1 MTDKNNNKKV
11 RGKKN
16 AGSGRTPHDEF
27 VRKALSKLED
37 ARVLIKTA
45 LPDQILKY
53 LDLSVLRQ
61 RPDTIVKRRLH
72 KGITDI
78 QFECVTA
85 DNKPA
90 RVIVLIEHK
99 SYVAKYVSIQIMQYM
114 LAIWDKAI
122 SELKEGEQIPAII
135 PIIFYTGEKEW
146 EAVTLRQMLTG
157 TFYEEFIPDCKF
169 IFCDVSK
176 LDVKILSSQLPD
188 SALLMLMHYMNVGNI
203 KDIVQTFMEWVNQCK
218 DEEVYAE
225 RLEDFLTYYSYI
237 SNDEELK
244 EFINGINEGG
254 GEMTER
260 CKELFLGQRY
270 LDLKQRYL
278 ELDQRSSNLD
288 QRYLELDQRYLD
300 IKAEGLVEGRAEGL
314 VEGKAE
320 GIDEANIHAMRMFV
334 KKFQLTP
341 IQALQ
346 ALEISEQDWK
356 RYLEAYSKKYP
367 EVPISKQTVE

>member
-244 EFINGINEGG
+244 EFIDGINEGG

-278 ELDQRSSNLD
+278 ELDQRSSD
-288 QRYLELDQRYLD
+288 LDQRYLD
-300 IKAEGLVEGRAEGL
+300 IKAEGLVEGKAEGR
-314 VEGKAE
+314 VE

-356 RYLEAYSKKYP
+356 RYLEAYSQKYP
-367 EVPISKQTVE
+367 DVAISKQTVE